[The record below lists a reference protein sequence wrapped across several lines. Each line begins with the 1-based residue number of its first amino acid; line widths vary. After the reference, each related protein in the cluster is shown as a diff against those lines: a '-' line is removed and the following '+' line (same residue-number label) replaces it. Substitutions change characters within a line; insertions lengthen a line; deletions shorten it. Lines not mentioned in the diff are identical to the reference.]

1 MLGLAVSGRALRLAA
16 PAGDTR
22 EPELQGAIRERAEV
36 SARPRAHSIPSP
48 GRRQSA
54 GHLRAAPAQAC
65 ASDHL
70 SPHPH
75 LGRPRAL
82 RHKQTGL

>member
-1 MLGLAVSGRALRLAA
+1 MLGLAISGRALRLAA

-22 EPELQGAIRERAEV
+22 EPELQGPIRERAEP
-36 SARPRAHSIPSP
+36 SAPARARSIPSP
-48 GRRQSA
+48 GLRQSA

-70 SPHPH
+70 SSHPQ

-82 RHKQTGL
+82 RDKQTGL

>member
-1 MLGLAVSGRALRLAA
+1 MLGLAVSGRALRSAA
-16 PAGDTR
+16 PAGDTW
-22 EPELQGAIRERAEV
+22 EPELQGPIQERAEV
-36 SARPRAHSIPSP
+36 SARARACSIPSP

-70 SPHPH
+70 SPSPH
-75 LGRPRAL
+75 LGRPQAL
-82 RHKQTGL
+82 RDKQTGL